1 MFEKSRVFL
10 FPTFVSAITN
20 VSISFRLVCIT
31 TVVPYVFLI
40 DLAREIG
47 VQAPKMNPPCVCPTF
62 DRCVACV
69 GLVCMCNEPAI
80 LPPDIVLS
88 VSVAMFVWVRFSS
101 LKLIQLLSNTQ
112 SERGWVGGGRGRKGN
127 RIHPA
132 PSPSSPSPG
141 SPVKM
146 TNKPLSECYSNC
158 DIPRSLLPTALFQR
172 KFF

>member
-20 VSISFRLVCIT
+20 VSTSFRLVCIT
-31 TVVPYVFLI
+31 TVVPYVFLR

-62 DRCVACV
+62 DRCV

-101 LKLIQLLSNTQ
+101 LKPIQLLSNTQ
-112 SERGWVGGGRGRKGN
+112 SERGGGKGQDRN
-127 RIHPA
+127 PA
-132 PSPSSPSPG
+132 TSRPLPSLPPSRSPSKNDKQAF
-141 SPVKM
+141 V
-146 TNKPLSECYSNC
+146 
-158 DIPRSLLPTALFQR
+158 RVLLKL
-172 KFF
+172 

>member
-62 DRCVACV
+62 DRCV

-101 LKLIQLLSNTQ
+101 LKPIQLLSNTQ
-112 SERGWVGGGRGRKGN
+112 SERGGGWEGEGEGKETGY
-127 RIHPA
+127 IQPPPLA
-132 PSPSSPSPG
+132 P
-141 SPVKM
+141 PV
-146 TNKPLSECYSNC
+146 PV
-158 DIPRSLLPTALFQR
+158 PQ
-172 KFF
+172 

>member
-31 TVVPYVFLI
+31 TVVPYVFLR

-62 DRCVACV
+62 DRCV
-69 GLVCMCNEPAI
+69 GLVCMYNEPAI

-101 LKLIQLLSNTQ
+101 LKPIQLLSNTQ
-112 SERGWVGGGRGRKGN
+112 SERGGGEGEGKETGY
-127 RIHPA
+127 IQPPPLA
-132 PSPSSPSPG
+132 P
-141 SPVKM
+141 PV
-146 TNKPLSECYSNC
+146 PV
-158 DIPRSLLPTALFQR
+158 PQ
-172 KFF
+172 

>member
-62 DRCVACV
+62 DRCV

-101 LKLIQLLSNTQ
+101 LKPIQLLSNTQ
-112 SERGWVGGGRGRKGN
+112 SERGGGGGGGGKGKERKQDT
-127 RIHPA
+127 
-132 PSPSSPSPG
+132 SSP
-141 SPVKM
+141 
-146 TNKPLSECYSNC
+146 
-158 DIPRSLLPTALFQR
+158 LP
-172 KFF
+172 

>member
-31 TVVPYVFLI
+31 TVVPYAFLR

-62 DRCVACV
+62 DRCV

-101 LKLIQLLSNTQ
+101 LKPIQLLSNTQ
-112 SERGWVGGGRGRKGN
+112 SERGGGGKGKERKQDT
-127 RIHPA
+127 
-132 PSPSSPSPG
+132 SSP
-141 SPVKM
+141 
-146 TNKPLSECYSNC
+146 
-158 DIPRSLLPTALFQR
+158 LP
-172 KFF
+172 

>member
-62 DRCVACV
+62 DRCV

-101 LKLIQLLSNTQ
+101 LKPIQLLSNTQ
-112 SERGWVGGGRGRKGN
+112 SETGGGGGGGGRGRKGN

-141 SPVKM
+141 TPVKM

-158 DIPRSLLPTALFQR
+158 DIPRSLPPTALFQR
-172 KFF
+172 KSF